1 MKYIETDKNFY
12 KKLLVMAMPL
22 AAQTLIT
29 TGVNMVDNIMVGQLG
44 ETGLSATTLAT
55 QFIMLYQFCIMG
67 VSMGSSV
74 LTSRFWGAQDL
85 VSLKKTVTIALRISC
100 LLSLAVT
107 VVSSLFAVPIMT
119 LFSKDANVIAQGAAY
134 LRWSL
139 PTYLLTALA
148 TVCTN
153 VLRSVGLA
161 AVPFVAS
168 LAAFGVNIGA
178 NYIFIFGK
186 LGAPAMGVAGAALGT
201 AIARVVEMSVICG
214 YFFGVDR
221 KIRYRLCDLRQKCGD
236 LLREFWRISMPVL
249 VSDGLLGV
257 GDSVLAII
265 MGHIGSQFVSANSI
279 TAVTQ
284 RVSTIFISSIAFASC
299 FIIGQ
304 TLGEN
309 RVESAKKQGSTFFV
323 LGAGIGLVACGLIQ
337 LLKAPIIGIYNI
349 QPETR
354 AITDQLMNAISVIVV
369 FRSTNSILTKGV
381 LRGGGDTQF
390 LMVADIGFLWL
401 IAIPLG
407 AVAGLVLHL
416 PAFWIC
422 FCLYIDQ
429 IIKAVWCIWRLHSGK
444 WIKKIKTADVYS

>member
-186 LGAPAMGVAGAALGT
+186 LGAPAMG
-201 AIARVVEMSVICG
+201 
-214 YFFGVDR
+214 
-221 KIRYRLCDLRQKCGD
+221 
-236 LLREFWRISMPVL
+236 
-249 VSDGLLGV
+249 
-257 GDSVLAII
+257 
-265 MGHIGSQFVSANSI
+265 
-279 TAVTQ
+279 
-284 RVSTIFISSIAFASC
+284 
-299 FIIGQ
+299 
-304 TLGEN
+304 
-309 RVESAKKQGSTFFV
+309 
-323 LGAGIGLVACGLIQ
+323 
-337 LLKAPIIGIYNI
+337 
-349 QPETR
+349 
-354 AITDQLMNAISVIVV
+354 
-369 FRSTNSILTKGV
+369 
-381 LRGGGDTQF
+381 
-390 LMVADIGFLWL
+390 
-401 IAIPLG
+401 
-407 AVAGLVLHL
+407 
-416 PAFWIC
+416 
-422 FCLYIDQ
+422 
-429 IIKAVWCIWRLHSGK
+429 WC
-444 WIKKIKTADVYS
+444 